1 MERPT
6 SQSVAIALLFALVT
20 GVLLSWVPTQWFAA
34 AMSYDR
40 NLGSPLW
47 IGNSFAIYA
56 PTDWI
61 RWGLRLHDQEAT
73 ASAVR
78 IMTLLGVTAVG
89 VGLSSAALWLS
100 KKPVES

>member
-1 MERPT
+1 MKRPI
-6 SQSVAIALLFALVT
+6 SQSVAIALLFAVAAS
-20 GVLLSWVPTQWFAA
+20 VLLSWVPTQWFAA

-40 NLGSPLW
+40 SLGSPLW
-47 IGNSFAIYA
+47 IGSSFAIYS
-56 PTDWI
+56 PFDWI
-61 RWGLRLHDQEAT
+61 KWGLRLHDQEAT